1 LAASLLGTTALAH
14 ALFFGED
21 RYHMV
26 ASPALVLLACA
37 AFRKPER
44 LKSRASGEMDG
55 ERAVRAE

>member
-37 AFRKPER
+37 AFRKSER
-44 LKSRASGEMDG
+44 TKFRPGANGELSARSD
-55 ERAVRAE
+55 